1 MGQFWNQFLI
11 HLDGAGTVLST
22 LWFYLRNVVDI
33 GLVLTLVYVILLIIG
48 ERRTLWMV
56 RGFLVLM
63 VALALSRYLNL
74 PFLSFFLLM
83 LIVACGVA
91 MAGLLQS
98 EFRRFLEQL
107 GRGEIMR
114 LLQPERR
121 NLPRSTSFTDEIVD
135 AVRELSQNRIGA
147 LMILETDG
155 YIDEQDFSVPGVKID
170 AEISKELIQTVFQ
183 TSTLLHDGAMLI
195 RDGRVAA
202 AGVIL
207 PLSERVASRQLGT
220 RHRAAMGIT
229 ERMENCICIVV
240 SEETGSIS
248 LAEGGILNRPL
259 TSSKLKELLEG
270 KFAPEGDRVQGSAP
284 SLRAITGGLKK
295 RLANWRS
302 KLPWPFRRR
311 SRPPKSEG

>member
-1 MGQFWNQFLI
+1 MGQFWNQFLTN
-11 HLDGAGTVLST
+11 LGGLGATLSP
-22 LWFYLRNVVDI
+22 LWLYLRSLVDI
-33 GLVLTLVYVILLIIG
+33 GLVLMLVYIILLIIG

-63 VALALSRYLNL
+63 VATALSRYLQL
-74 PFLSFFLLM
+74 QFLSFFLLM
-83 LIVACGVA
+83 LIIACGVA

-107 GRGEIMR
+107 GRGEILR

-121 NLPRSTSFTDEIVD
+121 TLPRSTSFTDEIVD
-135 AVRELSQNRIGA
+135 AVRDLSQNRIGA

-155 YIDEQDFSVPGVKID
+155 YIDEQDFSVPGVKLD
-170 AEISKELIQTVFQ
+170 AVVSKELIQTVFQ

-207 PLSERVASRQLGT
+207 PLSERSASRQLGT

-259 TSSKLKELLEG
+259 TSSKLKELLES
-270 KFAPEGDRVQGSAP
+270 KFTPQIDRTAGGSS
-284 SLRAITGGLKK
+284 SLRAIFNIVKK
-295 RLANWRS
+295 KLTQWRA
-302 KLPWPFRRR
+302 KLRRR
-311 SRPPKSEG
+311 SQPPRG

>member
-1 MGQFWNQFLI
+1 MGQFWNQLLTNLGGLGI
-11 HLDGAGTVLST
+11 TLSP
-22 LWFYLRNVVDI
+22 LWLYLRSLVDV
-33 GLVLTLVYVILLIIG
+33 GLVLMLVYIILLIIG

-63 VALALSRYLNL
+63 VATALSRYLQL
-74 PFLSFFLLM
+74 QFLSFFLLM
-83 LIVACGVA
+83 LIIACGVA

-107 GRGEIMR
+107 GRGEILR

-121 NLPRSTSFTDEIVD
+121 TLPRSTSFTDEIVD
-135 AVRELSQNRIGA
+135 AVRDLSQNRIGA

-155 YIDEQDFSVPGVKID
+155 YIDEQDFSVPGVKLD
-170 AEISKELIQTVFQ
+170 AVVSKELIQTVFQ

-207 PLSERVASRQLGT
+207 PLSERSASRQLGT

-259 TSSKLKELLEG
+259 TSSKLKELLES
-270 KFAPEGDRVQGSAP
+270 KFMPQIDRTVGGSN
-284 SLRAITGGLKK
+284 SLRAIFNLVKK
-295 RLANWRS
+295 KFNQWRA
-302 KLPWPFRRR
+302 KLR
-311 SRPPKSEG
+311 

>member
-1 MGQFWNQFLI
+1 MGQLWNQLLTN
-11 HLDGAGTVLST
+11 LDWLGATLSP
-22 LWFYLRNVVDI
+22 LWLYLRSLVDI
-33 GLVLTLVYVILLIIG
+33 GLVLMLVYIILLIIG

-63 VALALSRYLNL
+63 VATALSRYLQL
-74 PFLSFFLLM
+74 QFLSFFLLM
-83 LIVACGVA
+83 LIIACGVA

-107 GRGEIMR
+107 GRGEILR

-121 NLPRSTSFTDEIVD
+121 TLPRSTSFTDEIVD
-135 AVRELSQNRIGA
+135 AVRDLSQNRIGA

-170 AEISKELIQTVFQ
+170 AVVSKELIQTVFQ

-207 PLSERVASRQLGT
+207 PLSERSASRQLGT

-259 TSSKLKELLEG
+259 TSSKLKELLES
-270 KFAPEGDRVQGSAP
+270 KFTPQIDRTVGGSS
-284 SLRAITGGLKK
+284 SLRAIFSLVKK
-295 RLANWRS
+295 KLTQWRA
-302 KLPWPFRRR
+302 KLRRR
-311 SRPPKSEG
+311 SQPPRG

>member
-1 MGQFWNQFLI
+1 MGQFWNQLLTNLGWLGI
-11 HLDGAGTVLST
+11 TLSP
-22 LWFYLRNVVDI
+22 LWLYLRSLVDI
-33 GLVLTLVYVILLIIG
+33 GLVLMLVYIILLIIG

-63 VALALSRYLNL
+63 VATALSRYLEL
-74 PFLSFFLLM
+74 QFLSFFLLV

-107 GRGEIMR
+107 GRGEILR

-121 NLPRSTSFTDEIVD
+121 TLPRSTSFTDEIVE
-135 AVRELSQNRIGA
+135 AVRDLSQNRIGA

-155 YIDEQDFSVPGVKID
+155 YIDEQDFSVPGVKLD
-170 AEISKELIQTVFQ
+170 AVVSKELIQTVFQ

-207 PLSERVASRQLGT
+207 PLSERSASRQLGT

-270 KFAPEGDRVQGSAP
+270 KFTPQIDRTVGGSS
-284 SLRAITGGLKK
+284 SLRAVFNIVKK
-295 RLANWRS
+295 KLTQWRA
-302 KLPWPFRRR
+302 KIHRR
-311 SRPPKSEG
+311 SQPPRG

>member
-1 MGQFWNQFLI
+1 MGQFWNQLLT
-11 HLDGAGTVLST
+11 HLGGLGITLSP
-22 LWFYLRNVVDI
+22 LLLYLRSLVDV
-33 GLVLTLVYVILLIIG
+33 GLVLMLVYIILLIIG

-63 VALALSRYLNL
+63 VATALSRYLQL
-74 PFLSFFLLM
+74 QFLSFFLLM
-83 LIVACGVA
+83 LIIACGVA

-107 GRGEIMR
+107 GRGEILR

-121 NLPRSTSFTDEIVD
+121 TLPRSTSFTDEIVD
-135 AVRELSQNRIGA
+135 AVRDLSQNRIGA

-155 YIDEQDFSVPGVKID
+155 YIDEQDFSVPGVKLD
-170 AEISKELIQTVFQ
+170 AVVSKELIQTVFQ

-207 PLSERVASRQLGT
+207 PLSERSASRQLGT

-259 TSSKLKELLEG
+259 TSSKLKELLES
-270 KFAPEGDRVQGSAP
+270 KFTPQIDRTVGGSS
-284 SLRAITGGLKK
+284 SLRAISNLVKK
-295 RLANWRS
+295 KLTQWRA
-302 KLPWPFRRR
+302 KLRRR
-311 SRPPKSEG
+311 SQPPKG